1 MEKSQLSV
9 AVGYLAVLLGYL
21 SLVGSVRRRLADRTG
36 DEGVSGLIGS
46 IQEFIGMYRSVDSK
60 VHELEGLVN
69 ELQRLRRMP
78 R

>member
-1 MEKSQLSV
+1 M
-9 AVGYLAVLLGYL
+9 LLGYL

-36 DEGVSGLIGS
+36 GEGVSGLIGS

-78 R
+78 G